1 MSTPF
6 TPLIGIYKNQPT
18 DLNFLITNRFR
29 LVLRRAPSCVY
40 FVQQC
45 NLPGFS
51 MDNATQATSF
61 IQLPVPG
68 DRIHYNDLTITFPVD
83 EEMRNYREIA
93 DWIIG
98 LGFPKEFGQYADL
111 HDSFD
116 GIWSDVGLIIL
127 DADQNP
133 LHVVKFIDAFPV
145 SITDISFDSK
155 GEDTIIPMVTA
166 TFKFSY
172 WQFDEVNV
180 GSTTMTQADEEH
192 SPET

>member
-1 MSTPF
+1 MSTPV
-6 TPLIGIYKNQPT
+6 TPLIGIYANQPT

-40 FVQQC
+40 FLQQC

-68 DRIHYNDLTITFPVD
+68 DRIHYNDFTISFPVD

-98 LGFPKEFGQYADL
+98 LGFPKEFGQYEDL
-111 HDSFD
+111 HDSMD
-116 GIWSDVGLIIL
+116 GIWSDIGLIIL

-133 LHVVKFIDAFPV
+133 LHVVKFVNAFPV
-145 SITDISFDSK
+145 SLTDISFDSK
-155 GEDTIIPMVTA
+155 GEDTVIPMVTA
-166 TFKFSY
+166 TFKYSY

-180 GSTTMTQADEEH
+180 GSTTVTQADLDH
-192 SPET
+192 S